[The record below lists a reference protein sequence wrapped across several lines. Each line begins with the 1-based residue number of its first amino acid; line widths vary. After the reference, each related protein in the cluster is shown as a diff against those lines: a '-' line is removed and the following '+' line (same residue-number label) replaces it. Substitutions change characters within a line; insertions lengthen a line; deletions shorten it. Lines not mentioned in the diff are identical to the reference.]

1 MSIIIWV
8 IGRKVYGRRNNCRL
22 MSVDSVKAE
31 ELFHFI
37 SDLSG
42 PGILNDLV
50 LVLLNMVD

>member
-1 MSIIIWV
+1 M
-8 IGRKVYGRRNNCRL
+8 YGRRNNCRL